1 MRTIILTINIFF
13 IFCFNLTISDA
24 SEDPMI
30 CFDNVMKYN
39 MCEKARNLQEELAPQ
54 LPQHLSK
61 TLILR
66 SVSTYNNIV
75 ILNALLLYNRE
86 YLEETLKTYNRTMS
100 SINAQMNDMTKKTVC
115 SLPFTNTFVVLGGEI
130 MFNYNFQDGES
141 YLQIEVNEC

>member
-1 MRTIILTINIFF
+1 
-13 IFCFNLTISDA
+13 
-24 SEDPMI
+24 
-30 CFDNVMKYN
+30 MKYN